1 MSFAVV
7 EHPRTLTL
15 RGAISMSIYS
25 KSNPPIGF
33 YVYAYLRE
41 SDNTPYYIGKGCNT
55 RATER
60 HSVAVPKIESKIIIV
75 EENLTEIGAVAI
87 ERRLIK
93 WYGRKDLGTGILQ
106 NKTDGGEGGK
116 TISTERRKEI
126 NKELWANGVFDNR
139 PKPTQQ
145 TIDKIKAKRA
155 LQVITKES
163 REKSASK
170 LRGSKRTEEQKE
182 NMRKAGQAKGL
193 IWIKNP
199 ATREYG
205 LIHKSVAIKW
215 LEKGWLLG
223 KYQVN
228 ATSVKLNGE

>member
-1 MSFAVV
+1 MN
-7 EHPRTLTL
+7 
-15 RGAISMSIYS
+15 IYS

-75 EENLTEIGAVAI
+75 EQNLTEIGAVAI

-106 NKTDGGEGGK
+106 NKTDGGDGGK

-126 NKELWANGVFDNR
+126 NKEMWANGVFDNR

-155 LQVITKES
+155 LQVISKES
-163 REKSASK
+163 REKSAAK
-170 LRGSKRTEEQKE
+170 QRGQKRTDEQKE
-182 NMRKAGQAKGL
+182 NMRKAGQSKGL

-199 ATREYG
+199 VTREYG
-205 LIHKSVAIKW
+205 LIHKSVANEW

>member
-1 MSFAVV
+1 MN
-7 EHPRTLTL
+7 
-15 RGAISMSIYS
+15 IYS

-41 SDNTPYYIGKGCNT
+41 SDNTLYYIGKGCNT

-75 EENLTEIGAVAI
+75 EQNLTEIGAVAI

-106 NKTDGGEGGK
+106 NKTDGGDGGK
-116 TISTERRKEI
+116 TTSTERRKEI
-126 NKELWANGVFDNR
+126 NKKMWANGVFDNR

-163 REKSASK
+163 REKSAAK
-170 LRGSKRTEEQKE
+170 QRGQRRTPEQKE
-182 NMRKAGQAKGL
+182 KMRIAAL
-193 IWIKNP
+193 N
-199 ATREYG
+199 R
-205 LIHKSVAIKW
+205 KSKV
-215 LEKGWLLG
+215 
-223 KYQVN
+223 
-228 ATSVKLNGE
+228 SR

>member
-15 RGAISMSIYS
+15 RGAISMNIYS

-60 HSVAVPKIESKIIIV
+60 HSVAVPKIESKIIII
-75 EENLTEIGAVAI
+75 EQNLTEIGAVAI
-87 ERRLIK
+87 ERRLIR

-106 NKTDGGEGGK
+106 NKTDGGDGGK

-126 NKELWANGVFDNR
+126 NKEMWAKGVFDNR
-139 PKPTQQ
+139 PRHSQK
-145 TIDKIKAKRA
+145 TIEKIKAKRA

-163 REKSASK
+163 RAKAASK
-170 LRGSKRTEEQKE
+170 QLGQIRTEEQKE
-182 NMRKAGQAKGL
+182 NMRIAGKAKKL
-193 IWIKNP
+193 RWIKNP
-199 ATREYG
+199 ITREYG
-205 LIHKSVAIKW
+205 LVHESVIDDW
-215 LEKGWLLG
+215 ISKGWELG
-223 KYQVN
+223 KYQVD
-228 ATSVKLNGE
+228 ATCIKINGE

>member
-15 RGAISMSIYS
+15 RGAISMNIYS

-116 TISTERRKEI
+116 TISTEHRKEI
-126 NKELWANGVFDNR
+126 NKEMWANGVFDNR
-139 PKPTQQ
+139 PKPTQK

-155 LQVITKES
+155 LQFITKES
-163 REKSASK
+163 REKSAAK
-170 LRGSKRTEEQKE
+170 VRGSKRTEEQKE
-182 NMRKAGQAKGL
+182 KMRKAGQAKGL

-205 LIHKSVAIKW
+205 LIHKSVANKW

-228 ATSVKLNGE
+228 ATSVKLNSE